1 MRLLLQKDM
10 VQKKTMSKSTTT
22 IAGIDI
28 GGANIKYCQS
38 DGYTLNT
45 IFPLWKKKKSLP
57 AILEQITSTKNIQTL
72 AITMTGELC
81 DCFKT
86 KNEGVR
92 YILNSIPKKQFTPLV
107 WTTKRDFIP
116 LANAMKNPEICAAS
130 NWLGLASFIAK
141 QQPEN
146 FGVSIDVGS
155 TTTDITS
162 IDQGNPI
169 AIGVTDTQRLKS
181 GELIYTG
188 MKRTPLASL
197 LGSKYAQEYFA
208 TIADAHLL
216 ANNLDESPDD
226 TDTADGRSFTK
237 TNSARRIAKMI
248 CADQNEIPMSKITK
262 IGQIAIKTQIQWITN
277 ALKKHLLRRNKEPK
291 WISVSGSGET
301 LGKMIINSFE
311 WKTTPVIYSF
321 SSTFGKE
328 NSSAACAY
336 SIMKLVDYRHEL

>member
-1 MRLLLQKDM
+1 
-10 VQKKTMSKSTTT
+10 MSKSTTT

-45 IFPLWKKKKSLP
+45 IFPLWKKKQALP
-57 AILEQITSTKNIQTL
+57 AILEQITSTKKIQTL

-92 YILNSIPKKQFTPLV
+92 YILNSIHKKKSTLLV
-107 WTTKRDFIP
+107 WTTNKIFIP
-116 LANAMKNPEICAAS
+116 LANAIDNPEICAAS

-141 QQPEN
+141 QQPED
-146 FGVSIDVGS
+146 FGISIDIGS

-162 IDQGNPI
+162 IDQGNP
-169 AIGVTDTQRLKS
+169 VTLGINDTQRLES

-216 ANNLDESPDD
+216 TNNLEENPEDK
-226 TDTADGRSFTK
+226 DTADGRSFTK
-237 TNSARRIAKMI
+237 TNSARRIAKML
-248 CADQNEIPMSKITK
+248 CADQSELPISKIVKTSEV
-262 IGQIAIKTQIQWITN
+262 AIKTQIQWITN
-277 ALKKHLLRRNKEPK
+277 ALKKHLRRKNKEPK
-291 WISVSGSGET
+291 WISVSGSGEC
-301 LGKMIINSFE
+301 LGRMAINALE
-311 WKTTPVIYSF
+311 WKTTPAIYSF

-336 SIMKLVDYRHEL
+336 SIMKLLDYRHEM

>member
-1 MRLLLQKDM
+1 ML
-10 VQKKTMSKSTTT
+10 KKTST

-45 IFPLWKKKKSLP
+45 IYPLWKKKTALP
-57 AILEQITSTKNIQTL
+57 AILEKIIPEKNIRTL

-92 YILNSIPKKQFTPLV
+92 YILSSIPKKQFTALV
-107 WTTKRDFIP
+107 WTTTQNFIP
-116 LANAMKNPEICAAS
+116 LDDAIQNPTICAAS

-141 QQPEN
+141 QHPEN
-146 FGVSIDVGS
+146 FGLSIDIGS

-169 AIGVTDTQRLKS
+169 PSGITDTQRLKY

-188 MKRTPLASL
+188 MKRTPMASL
-197 LGSKYAQEYFA
+197 LGSKYAQEFFA

-216 ANNLDESPDD
+216 LNNLKEDEED
-226 TDTADGRSFTK
+226 TETADGRSFTK
-237 TNSARRIAKMI
+237 TNSARRIAKML
-248 CADQNEIPMSKITK
+248 CADLNEIPMSRVIKTSEL
-262 IGQIAIKTQIQWITN
+262 AIKTQIKWITI
-277 ALKKHLLRRNKEPK
+277 ALKKHLQRKGKEPN

-301 LGKMIINSFE
+301 LAKMIVESFK
-311 WKTTPVIYSF
+311 WKTKPRIHSF
-321 SSTFGKE
+321 SSVFGIE

-336 SIMKLVDYRHEL
+336 SIMKLAGNYHEL

>member
-1 MRLLLQKDM
+1 ML
-10 VQKKTMSKSTTT
+10 KKTST

-45 IFPLWKKKKSLP
+45 IYPLWKKKTALP
-57 AILEQITSTKNIQTL
+57 AILEKIIPEKNIRTL

-86 KNEGVR
+86 KTEGVK

-107 WTTKRDFIP
+107 WTTNQNFIP
-116 LANAMKNPEICAAS
+116 MDNAIQNPTICAAS

-141 QQPEN
+141 QHPEN
-146 FGVSIDVGS
+146 FGLSIDIGS

-162 IDQGNPI
+162 IDQGNPSPSGI
-169 AIGVTDTQRLKS
+169 TDTQRLKY

-188 MKRTPLASL
+188 MKRTPMASL
-197 LGSKYAQEYFA
+197 LGSKYAQEFFA

-216 ANNLDESPDD
+216 LNNLKEDEED
-226 TDTADGRSFTK
+226 TETADGRSFTK
-237 TNSARRIAKMI
+237 TNSARRIAKML
-248 CADQNEIPMSKITK
+248 CADLNEIPMSRVIKTSEL
-262 IGQIAIKTQIQWITN
+262 AIKTQIKWITI
-277 ALKKHLLRRNKEPK
+277 ALKKHLQRKGKEPK

-301 LGKMIINSFE
+301 LAKMIVESFE
-311 WKTTPVIYSF
+311 WKTKPRIHSF
-321 SSTFGKE
+321 SSVFGIE
-328 NSSAACAY
+328 NTSAACAY
-336 SIMKLVDYRHEL
+336 SIMKLAGNYHEL